1 MIQEAIAGIAEGRTL
16 GVKEA
21 ESVMSQMM
29 SGEASP
35 SQVGA
40 LLAALRVRG
49 ETDEEIQGFVL
60 GMRAKSLRVTP
71 KSFMVAD
78 TCGTG
83 GDGKHTLNISTGAA
97 LAAAGAGVTVAKHGN
112 RAMSSK
118 SGSADVLAA
127 LGVKV
132 DADPATVEKCLN
144 ETGLAFC
151 FAQTFHPAM
160 RFVAP
165 IRREIGIRTVFNIL
179 GPLANPAGAQYQVLG
194 VARRELAEQVAR
206 VLARLG
212 TGRSIVVH
220 SEDGLDELTITAP
233 NIVIEV
239 AGHEVKKCA
248 TWQCKAAGLGTADL
262 KELTGGNPEQNASML
277 LDVLKGKPGAFRDAI
292 LYNAGTLCWLTGM
305 AKTVKEGAKLAAE
318 SLDSG
323 AALAKLDILKRASH
337 GSEGREGPGA
347 GI

>member
-1 MIQEAIAGIAEGRTL
+1 MAE
-16 GVKEA
+16 
-21 ESVMSQMM
+21 MM

-35 SQVGA
+35 TQVAA
-40 LLAALRVRG
+40 LLVALRVRG
-49 ETDEEIQGFVL
+49 ETDEEIQGFAL

-118 SGSADVLAA
+118 SGSADVLAE

-132 DADPATVEKCLN
+132 DADPETVEKCLN

-165 IRREIGIRTVFNIL
+165 IRRELGIRTVFNIL

-194 VARRELAEQVAR
+194 VARRDLAEKVAR

-220 SEDGLDELTITAP
+220 SDDGLDELTITAA
-233 NIVIEV
+233 NTVIEV
-239 AGHEVKKCA
+239 AGHEAKKPA
-248 TWQCKAAGLGTADL
+248 IWRCKSAGLEPADL
-262 KELTGGNPEQNASML
+262 KDLAGGTPEQNAAALMDALS
-277 LDVLKGKPGAFRDAI
+277 GKPGAFRDAI
-292 LYNAGTLCWLTGM
+292 LYNAGTLCWLTGK
-305 AKTVKEGAKLAAE
+305 AKTLKEGVKMAAE

-323 AALAKLDILKRASH
+323 AALDKLNALKGASQ
-337 GSEGREGPGA
+337 GRGRDK
-347 GI
+347 